1 MTRMK
6 KSSNSVFDLINIFCL
21 EYSMVTIDKSKM
33 MGKDTL
39 WNYNSSTAI
48 CIEGRWQKWLAKIV
62 LGKRVFPMSKFAWE
76 VEYK

>member
-1 MTRMK
+1 MK

-39 WNYNSSTAI
+39 
-48 CIEGRWQKWLAKIV
+48 
-62 LGKRVFPMSKFAWE
+62 
-76 VEYK
+76 